1 MGSADSRF
9 AVLEYQALRRRRGKL
24 FGGQQKYIRGGLA
37 VADLVAE
44 DEGIE
49 AGAKIVLIQ
58 KLDRPLPGAGG
69 GDSRPDAPGSKVGK
83 KRLCPGLE
91 GCAAGKELPLQGVG
105 LSHDLR
111 LGQGK
116 AIAGNDRCGIL
127 HFRFAAIVGGV
138 FRHGEILAKGF

>member
-69 GDSRPDAPGSKVGK
+69 GNGCLDAPGAKVGK
-83 KRLCPGLE
+83 KCLCPGLE
-91 GCAAGKELPLQGVG
+91 GAPPERSSC
-105 LSHDLR
+105 S
-111 LGQGK
+111 K
-116 AIAGNDRCGIL
+116 ASVLAMTSAWDRE
-127 HFRFAAIVGGV
+127 RP
-138 FRHGEILAKGF
+138 